1 MSDQEELAAAVARIA
16 PADRAAFAAAR
27 AELDAKT
34 KPRGSLGRVEELA
47 CRIAGVRGFPVGPLD
62 VTAVLA
68 AADHGVAGA
77 GVSAYP
83 PEVTRQML
91 LNFARGGAA
100 AAVLARTLGVELV
113 IVDAGV
119 DGAVSVPGVRRLG
132 IADGTEDM
140 SVGPALTRAQ
150 ALAAIVAGIGLARE
164 LDAAVV
170 ALGEMGIGNTTA
182 AAALA
187 AAFLGVQPAAVCG
200 RGTGLDDSGLGR
212 KVVVVERALSV
223 NAPDPA
229 DPVGVLAAVGG
240 LEIAFLVGVALGAA
254 SARRVVLL
262 DGFITGVAALAAA
275 RLAPAAVE
283 AMVAAHLSPEPGH
296 RLVLADLGLEPLLDL
311 GLRLG
316 EGTGALLAV
325 PLLRAADAVLGEM
338 ATFAEAGVT
347 DAGR

>member
-119 DGAVSVPGVRRLG
+119 DGAVNVPGVRRLG

-164 LDAAVV
+164 LDADVV

-200 RGTGLDDSGLGR
+200 RGTGLDDAGLGR

-325 PLLRAADAVLGEM
+325 PLLRAAVAVLGEM

>member
-119 DGAVSVPGVRRLG
+119 DGAVNVPGVRRLG

-164 LDAAVV
+164 LDADVV

-200 RGTGLDDSGLGR
+200 RGTGLDDAGLGR
-212 KVVVVERALSV
+212 KVAAVERALSV

-240 LEIAFLVGVALGAA
+240 LEIGFLVGVALGAA

-325 PLLRAADAVLGEM
+325 PLLRAAVAVLGDM